1 MPNRGLFFVLL
12 SSFPHHTIAYM
23 LCLGFEPGGCS
34 MLDSEWS
41 TELWWLPMNLKLN
54 LFYSLIGT
62 FLSYLISFFVI
73 NGRST
78 LKLLPLVVVVLVLGI
93 FLVGKLTEQGSVC
106 ERQNST
112 LGVFVPPIWSQFLK
126 MNK

>member
-1 MPNRGLFFVLL
+1 
-12 SSFPHHTIAYM
+12 
-23 LCLGFEPGGCS
+23 
-34 MLDSEWS
+34 
-41 TELWWLPMNLKLN
+41 MNLKLN

-112 LGVFVPPIWSQFLK
+112 LGVFVPPI
-126 MNK
+126 